1 MKIFSYFKQYRDR
14 NKISVRIRIINFVLF
29 LLATV
34 VIVAVMTAVLQNI
47 TASVSKDYARLYS
60 TNTAAVFSK
69 YLNSEIALMKKAAN
83 SEAVIDWFADEGNG
97 KKKAAAIEEM
107 LEIINALSG
116 DNIYLAINNSLNE
129 YTIGEHSTA
138 KDVKPYET
146 LNRDNHDDAWFFE
159 CVASGSD
166 YVLNVDIDKILH
178 RKRVWINYKVER
190 NGAPVGVI
198 CSGLGFA
205 QAVEQKFLSEYD
217 NTKVRCV
224 IIDEKGIVQMDSIG
238 LGGDNF
244 LRFDEFRNVTDDF
257 SDPTFLGQLKSYIGG
272 IDGLFDS
279 NDPVVIELSGGPYS
293 FATIAP
299 IIATNWSVITF
310 FNPSSL
316 FSVKKLVP
324 LLIIIPVMFV
334 FFIVVTSMVN
344 YRVLFRP
351 VELLVQSLSL
361 VGAGRAD
368 RIYGLDRK
376 DEIGSLSNAI
386 RDMQDKA
393 YFDMLTGAYNR
404 RYLDESL
411 NRIIKLLSRSG
422 GRLCV
427 LMVDVDYFKRY
438 NDTYGHG
445 MGDECLKN
453 VAAAL
458 SDSLMRADDFAARYG
473 GEEFAVV
480 LPNADENGA
489 RITALRI
496 LDNIYER
503 NIPHKASEA
512 GRVTVSIGGAAGDVA
527 QTYRGEDY
535 IKSADKAL
543 YMSKQ
548 KGRNQF
554 TFLPVQ
560 D

>member
-1 MKIFSYFKQYRDR
+1 MKFFSHFKQYRDR

-29 LLATV
+29 MLATV
-34 VIVAVMTAVLQNI
+34 VIVAVMTTVLQNI

-97 KKKAAAIEEM
+97 KKKAAALEEM

-129 YTIGEHSTA
+129 YTIGEHSTGR
-138 KDVKPYET
+138 DLRPYET
-146 LNRDNHDDAWFFE
+146 LNRDNHNDAWFFD
-159 CVASGSD
+159 CIASDYD

-190 NGAPVGVI
+190 NGSPVGVI

-205 QAVEQKFLSEYD
+205 QAVEEKFLSEYD

-224 IIDEKGIVQMDSIG
+224 IINEKGLVQMDSIS
-238 LGGDNF
+238 LGDENF
-244 LRFDEFRNVTDDF
+244 LRFDEFRNVMDDF
-257 SDPTFLGQLKSYIGG
+257 SDPAFLGSLKSYIGG

-279 NDPVVIELSGGPYS
+279 NDPVVIELSGGSYS

-299 IIATNWSVITF
+299 IIATKWSVITF

-334 FFIVVTSMVN
+334 FFIIVTSMVN
-344 YRVLFRP
+344 YRVLFKP
-351 VELLVQSLSL
+351 VELLVHSLSL
-361 VGAGRAD
+361 VGTGRAE
-368 RIYGLDRK
+368 RIYGLDRN

-393 YFDMLTGAYNR
+393 YYDMLTGGYNR

-411 NRIIKLLSRSG
+411 KRIIKLLSRSG
-422 GRLCV
+422 GKLCV

-445 MGDECLKN
+445 MGDECLRS

-480 LPNADENGA
+480 LPNVDESGA
-489 RITALRI
+489 RVTALRI
-496 LDNIYER
+496 LNNINAR
-503 NIPHKASEA
+503 NIPHQTSDT
-512 GRVTVSIGGAAGDVA
+512 GRVTVSIGGAAGGVLH
-527 QTYRGEDY
+527 TYEAENF
-535 IKSADKAL
+535 IKSADRAL

-548 KGRNQF
+548 NGRNQF
-554 TFLPVQ
+554 TFLPIQ